1 RFPVFGNRRLVTRS
15 GAWTSRRTESP

>member
-1 RFPVFGNRRLVTRS
+1 PVFGNRRLVTRS